1 MLGFVKSSLS
11 RLAYWVNDRFP
22 GIKRLVPKKLHRFV
36 LLRVVGMNDQYE
48 QMLRQN
54 PERLFLQ
61 NEALPWVSASYRQ
74 VLFVGTASYTYQYEK
89 LFADDPDRYTTID
102 RNPTTKV
109 WGSKHHIVA
118 PIEQIDRHRAPGFF
132 DCIVLSGVLAY
143 RIPAHGDYGLAAPD
157 ELRAMLKVLHGV
169 MRPGGLLL
177 VGWNLRDM
185 AQSLAQLGLLE
196 PYFVPTDKTPWGT
209 RKEFPGDPHV
219 FEFYERR

>member
-1 MLGFVKSSLS
+1 MLGVVKSSLS

-22 GIKRLVPKKLHRFV
+22 GIKALVPKKLHRFV

-109 WGSKHHIVA
+109 WGGKHHIVA

-143 RIPAHGDYGLAAPD
+143 RIPAHGDFGLAEPD

-169 MRPGGLLL
+169 IRPGGLLL

-196 PYFVPTDKTPWGT
+196 PFFVPTGKTPWGT

>member
-1 MLGFVKSSLS
+1 MLGPVKSQLS

-22 GIKRLVPKKLHRFV
+22 GLKALVPKGLHRFV

-102 RNPTTKV
+102 RNPSTRV
-109 WGSKHHIVA
+109 WGGKHHIVA
-118 PIEQIDRHRAPGFF
+118 SIEQIDRHRPPGFF
-132 DCIVLSGVLAY
+132 DCVVLSGVLAY
-143 RIPAHGDYGLAAPD
+143 RIPAHGDYGPAKPD
-157 ELRAMLKVLHGV
+157 ELQAVLKALYNVI
-169 MRPGGLLL
+169 RPGGLLL

-185 AQSLAQLGLLE
+185 AQSLAQLGLLD
-196 PYFVPTDKTPWGT
+196 PCFAPTDKTPWGP
-209 RKEFPGDPHV
+209 RKDFPGDPHA
-219 FEFYERR
+219 FEFYERQ

>member
-1 MLGFVKSSLS
+1 MLGFMKSSLS

-22 GIKRLVPKKLHRFV
+22 GIKGLVPKKLHRFV
-36 LLRVVGMNDQYE
+36 LLQVVGMNDQYE

>member
-22 GIKRLVPKKLHRFV
+22 GIKGLVPKKLHRFV

>member
-22 GIKRLVPKKLHRFV
+22 GIKGLVPKKLHRFV

-196 PYFVPTDKTPWGT
+196 PYFLPTDKTPWGT